1 VTEIHDA
8 QKVEKHLCEHCAS
21 SEGITIKANVPISQL
36 LEDFILQTAT
46 GEAASDLSCEVC
58 GLTYTEFREKGVLGC
73 PNDYDAFG
81 ERLEAL
87 LGQAQQGAT
96 GHVGKVPRHS
106 GGDQKRI
113 NAVLRLRAQ
122 LRGSIAAEDYERAAA
137 LRDEIKEIEEA

>member
-1 VTEIHDA
+1 MTEIQDGH
-8 QKVEKHLCEHCAS
+8 KVEKHLCEHCAS

-36 LEDFILQTAT
+36 LEDFILQTT
-46 GEAASDLSCEVC
+46 SGENSSEVSCEVC
-58 GLTYTEFREKGVLGC
+58 GLTYAEYREKGTLGC

-81 ERLEAL
+81 ERLETLMA
-87 LGQAQQGAT
+87 QAQQGAT
-96 GHVGKVPRHS
+96 EHVGKIPRHS

-122 LRGSIAAEDYERAAA
+122 LRGAIASEDYERAAA

>member
-1 VTEIHDA
+1 VTEIQGGH
-8 QKVEKHLCEHCAS
+8 KVEKHLCEHCAA

-36 LEDFILQTAT
+36 LEDFILQTAS
-46 GEAASDLSCEVC
+46 GDSSSDLSCEVC

-81 ERLEAL
+81 EQLEGLMA
-87 LGQAQQGAT
+87 QAQQGAT
-96 GHVGKVPRHS
+96 EHVGKIPRHS

-122 LRGSIAAEDYERAAA
+122 LRGAIAAEDYERAAA